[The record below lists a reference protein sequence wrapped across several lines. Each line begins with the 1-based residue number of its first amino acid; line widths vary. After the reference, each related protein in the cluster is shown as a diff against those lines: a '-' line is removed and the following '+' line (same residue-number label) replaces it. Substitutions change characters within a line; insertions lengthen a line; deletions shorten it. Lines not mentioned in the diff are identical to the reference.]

1 MKKTVLL
8 AIFLIIVGF
17 SFAQTLTTNITTD
30 WNQVWQSGFY
40 QSDRNNSENN
50 PPVAV
55 GKRWYWGIN
64 AAHTINNANSRR
76 YNGQILFEV
85 NTNIFQV
92 PTVYVRSTNELGDGM
107 WAKLIHSEGSQII
120 NGKLTAQEVEIKID
134 TGADFVF
141 KPDYNLIPLSEVE
154 SFVKENQHLPDIP
167 SEKEMKENGLNVND
181 MQIKL
186 LQKIEELTLYVI
198 ELKKENE
205 EQNKLIQQLQ
215 NAK

>member
-1 MKKTVLL
+1 MKKTIFL
-8 AIFLIIVGF
+8 AILLGIAGS
-17 SFAQTLTTNITTD
+17 SFAQTLTTTTTD

-50 PPVAV
+50 PPLTV

-64 AAHTINNANSRR
+64 VAHSLNNVNSKR

-85 NTNIFQV
+85 NTNILQV
-92 PTVYVRSTNELGDGM
+92 PTVYVRSTNEQGDGM
-107 WAKLIHSEGSQII
+107 WTKLIHSEGIQRI
-120 NGKLTAQEVEIKID
+120 NGKLIAKEVEIKVD

-141 KPDYNLIPLSEVE
+141 KPDYNLMPLSEVE
-154 SFVKENQHLPDIP
+154 SFVKENQHLPNIP
-167 SEKEMKENGLNVND
+167 SEKEMKEYGLNVND

-205 EQNKLIQQLQ
+205 AQNVLIEQLLQ
-215 NAK
+215 AK